1 MKRKSTTQSAFFNLR
16 VLIAL
21 VIALAGVGLA
31 LFATAN
37 PSTGSGL
44 GFGKSSHAVAAAPLG
59 GPPVVTGI
67 TPIRG
72 PERAYQPGVSIADL
86 DHGFAAG
93 ATRYLHDDG
102 LIYNDTR
109 VPFLWSQ
116 DGTAML
122 FQPSHDLDRLRSTY
136 FAHQITPDGS
146 KVAGSVLFLD
156 LRMPGAWVGERDIGL
171 KYLPLPENSGGGS
184 AIAISSDGRLV
195 AGTLG
200 GGFRAPPGQAATWR
214 DGVLQTL
221 PSAQTWSEVG
231 SVFES
236 SGPPNPHPMTSD
248 GSIIVGAAGPSST
261 QMQATKWV
269 NRNEQQLSTGGLQPQ
284 SSVATFV
291 ADNGIIFGTATRT
304 DGSIVMIRWDS
315 NGTPQIL
322 EAPNGLSV
330 ITLMATDRSGTAAA
344 GSLAMSTSCPSCP
357 DPACNWAPFAWTASG
372 GFTILPENGHED
384 FYDRSTVNAVSD
396 NGRVVVG
403 ALTACSRS
411 EGDPP
416 DVGFVWSA
424 DTGLTLVDDLILDQ
438 PNPDYWSAD
447 QVSSD
452 GNRVMVTGNARSR
465 SGSDDQDS
473 SELILDLA
481 WPNATPTPT
490 PTATPTTTPTPTPT
504 ATPCPAL
511 WQFVASMPVDVYG
524 AAGASDGTYVYE
536 AGGYSFSSG
545 ATLDVFN
552 RYDPV
557 ANAWTT
563 LDSMPTGAFM
573 ASAVYYPATNKIYV
587 FGGEDA
593 LSGTNYNITRIY
605 DVATSRWSTGANMPD
620 VRSFMASGYNSANGK
635 IYLVSGYNTGDVTS
649 AQPNTWEYDPVADTF
664 TERAPIP
671 HAVGGA
677 ASGIIN
683 AHLYVAGGRDAT
695 NTVVNLVW
703 DYDIAANSWTQ
714 KAVTPAVQN
723 NGLGSA
729 VALDRLWVFGGGNP
743 FGPAHQSSSNATS
756 VSSIGPVPGTS
767 ASSGNNNNQVP
778 DISTTAF
785 VYNPE
790 TDSWSDAPSM
800 NQLRSFASGTS
811 IGPKI
816 FAAGGLGGLRGTLF
830 SVEKL
835 DACTQQQRCPNPTTV
850 FSEDFDGVTPPALPP
865 GWTATNAI
873 DPDGILWVTSN
884 DGDPFPPFDSSP
896 NAAFVNDPDA
906 ISDKRLDLPSIP
918 IQSDSAQL
926 TFRHNFDLES
936 GFDGALLEISI
947 GGGAFQDILDAG
959 GSFVLNGYAHTISS
973 SFQSPVGGRQAWSG
987 YSDGFVTTTVNL
999 PAAAAGQNIV
1009 LRWRMGSDNSVS
1021 AEGWRLDTVKITE
1034 CLATPTPTASPSPTS
1049 TSTPTP
1055 TATFTPT
1062 PTATAT
1068 ATFTPTPTPTPTPTA
1083 THTPSPTATATFT
1096 PTATAA
1102 ASATPTATATATATH
1117 TPTAR
1122 PTATAT
1128 ATYTP
1133 TATPTATATATATP
1147 TPTFTPRPTPTPRGT
1162 PSPRPRPTPP
1172 PRP

>member
-1 MKRKSTTQSAFFNLR
+1 MKKKHITRLAFFNLR

-21 VIALAGVGLA
+21 VVALAGVGLA

-44 GFGKSSHAVAAAPLG
+44 GFGKSLNAVAAAPLG
-59 GPPVVTGI
+59 GPPVETSI

-109 VPFLWSQ
+109 APFLWSQ

-122 FQPSHDLDRLRSTY
+122 FQPSHDLDRLRSVY
-136 FAHQITPDGS
+136 FPHQITPDGS

-156 LRMPGAWVGERDIGL
+156 LRMPGAWVGERAIGL
-171 KYLPLPENSGGGS
+171 KYLPLPQNSGGGS

-200 GGFRAPPGQAATWR
+200 GGFRAPPGQAAVWL

-221 PSAQTWSEVG
+221 PSAETWSEVG

-236 SGPPNPHPMTSD
+236 NGPPNPHPMTSD

-261 QMQATKWV
+261 QMQATKWMNGV
-269 NRNEQQLSTGGLQPQ
+269 EQPLSTGNLQPQ

-291 ADNGIIFGTATRT
+291 ADNGIIFGTATRA
-304 DGSIVMIRWDS
+304 DGIVVMIRWDS

-322 EAPNGLSV
+322 EPPNGLSV

-344 GSLAMSTSCPSCP
+344 GSVAMSTSCPSCP
-357 DPACNWAPFAWTASG
+357 DPACNWAPFVWTASG

-384 FYDRSTVNAVSD
+384 FYDRSTANAVSD

-403 ALTACSRS
+403 ALTACSRG

-424 DTGLTLVDDLILDQ
+424 DTGLTLVDDLITDQ

-447 QVSSD
+447 QVSSN

-490 PTATPTTTPTPTPT
+490 PIASPTPSPTATPTTTP
-504 ATPCPAL
+504 CPAP
-511 WQFVASMPVDVYG
+511 WQFVAPMPVDVYG

-563 LDSMPTGAFM
+563 LASMPTAAFM
-573 ASAVYYPATNKIYV
+573 ASAVYYAPTNKIYV

-593 LSGTNYNITRIY
+593 ISGINYNITRIY
-605 DVATSRWSTGANMPD
+605 DVATSTWSTGANMPD
-620 VRSFMASGYNSANGK
+620 VRSFMASGYNSVNGK

-649 AQPNTWEYDPVADTF
+649 AQPNTWEYDPGADTF

-683 AHLYVAGGRDAT
+683 GHLYVAGGRDAA

-714 KAVTPAVQN
+714 KAATPAVQN

-729 VALDRLWVFGGGNP
+729 VALNRLWVFGGGNP
-743 FGPAHQSSSNATS
+743 FGPAHQSSSNAAS
-756 VSSIGPVPGTS
+756 VRSMGPVPGPN

-778 DISTTAF
+778 DISTTGF

-811 IGPKI
+811 IGPKV
-816 FAAGGLGGLRGTLF
+816 FAAGGLGGLHGSLS
-830 SVEKL
+830 SVEEL
-835 DACTQQQRCPNPTTV
+835 DACVQQQRCPNPTTV

-884 DGDPFPPFDSSP
+884 DGDPFPSADSLP

-906 ISDKRLDLPSIP
+906 ISDKRLDSPSIP

-926 TFRHNFDLES
+926 IFRHNFDLES
-936 GFDGALLEISI
+936 GFDGGLLEISI

-973 SFQSPVGGRQAWSG
+973 SFQSPVGGRRAWSG
-987 YSDGFVTTTVNL
+987 YSDGFFTTTVNL
-999 PAAAAGQNIV
+999 PAAAAGQNVV

-1021 AEGWRLDTVKITE
+1021 AAGWRLDTVKITE
-1034 CLATPTPTASPSPTS
+1034 CLATPTATPTVSPSPTS
-1049 TSTPTP
+1049 TSTPIP

-1068 ATFTPTPTPTPTPTA
+1068 ATFTPTSTPTPTA

-1096 PTATAA
+1096 PTATATA
-1102 ASATPTATATATATH
+1102 TFTPTPTPTPTVTHTPSPTATATLTPTATATATATA
-1117 TPTAR
+1117 TPISTAR
-1122 PTATAT
+1122 PTPA
-1128 ATYTP
+1128 
-1133 TATPTATATATATP
+1133 
-1147 TPTFTPRPTPTPRGT
+1147 
-1162 PSPRPRPTPP
+1162 PRPRPSPP